1 MPGVCPNTPNAGEG
15 GMMRAANVMNER
27 HQAADSLDYFPTP
40 PWAVR
45 AVLHELLLSL
55 RLTHP
60 LDQCIARDP
69 CVGGGHMLLPLQ
81 EVFKRV
87 DFSDVHDWGIAPVI
101 RDFTFETVAS
111 LQADGIDRP
120 DWIFCNPPFNIAQ
133 SFFEVALE
141 IARRGFAFLVR
152 SSWLSGQERYNVIYR
167 HHRPTFVV
175 HFAERVAMIEGAWDP
190 EASSA
195 TDYVWL
201 IWIHGWVPQPP
212 VWLRPGMQDTYTRAA
227 DMALASPGEA
237 KRRRER
243 KKHAER
249 QAAEQAVV

>member
-1 MPGVCPNTPNAGEG
+1 M
-15 GMMRAANVMNER
+15 
-27 HQAADSLDYFPTP
+27 
-40 PWAVR
+40 
-45 AVLHELLLSL
+45 
-55 RLTHP
+55 
-60 LDQCIARDP
+60 
-69 CVGGGHMLLPLQ
+69 
-81 EVFKRV
+81 
-87 DFSDVHDWGIAPVI
+87 
-101 RDFTFETVAS
+101 
-111 LQADGIDRP
+111 
-120 DWIFCNPPFNIAQ
+120 
-133 SFFEVALE
+133 
-141 IARRGFAFLVR
+141 
-152 SSWLSGQERYNVIYR
+152 IYR

-212 VWLRPGMQDTYTRAA
+212 VWLRPGMQDTYTRTA

-249 QAAEQAVV
+249 QAAEQAVSDGPPKESRCSAHAGDRHHAGHRHRSCRAALPGKATWS